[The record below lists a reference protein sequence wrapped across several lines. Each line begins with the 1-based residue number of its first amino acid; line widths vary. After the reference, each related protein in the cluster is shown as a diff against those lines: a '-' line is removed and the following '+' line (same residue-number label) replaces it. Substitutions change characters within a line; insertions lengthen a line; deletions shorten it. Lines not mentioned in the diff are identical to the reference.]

1 MESLGKCQVSV
12 KARRGKE
19 QYVKRNR
26 GSRRQS
32 EKEWEESSG
41 RMSQEGKY
49 RAIWDRKPERL
60 VFWSLL
66 KSKG

>member
-1 MESLGKCQVSV
+1 MVSLGKRQVSV

-19 QYVKRNR
+19 HYVKRNR

-32 EKEWEESSG
+32 EKGWEESSG

-49 RAIWDRKPERL
+49 RAIRE
-60 VFWSLL
+60 
-66 KSKG
+66 

>member
-1 MESLGKCQVSV
+1 MGKGQVSV

-19 QYVKRNR
+19 HYVKRNR

-32 EKEWEESSG
+32 EKQWEESSG
-41 RMSQEGKY
+41 RMSQDGKY
-49 RAIWDRKPERL
+49 RAIWGRKPERL

-66 KSKG
+66 KCKG